1 MNDPAET
8 SEFLAFTK
16 AADAKSL
23 SRAAAELGIPRAT
36 LGRRLARFEERLGAR
51 LLRRTTRSLSLT
63 EAGEAFYRHARIVLD
78 AVSAAEQSVR
88 RTDETLR
95 GTAVLPLIIT
105 FVVSF
110 LTAAVLAGSAALAQH
125 FYDGSFFLNAVL
137 TSVILWI
144 GFTAA
149 RMITHDLF
157 ERRNSSLT
165 VLNLAHELVTVV
177 VMGLVIGAFGFPG

>member
-1 MNDPAET
+1 MIPEINWVAVV
-8 SEFLAFTK
+8 LA
-16 AADAKSL
+16 AVSSMVVGAIWYAK
-23 SRAAAELGIPRAT
+23 PVF
-36 LGRRLARFEERLGAR
+36 GRRWMRLTG
-51 LLRRTTRSLSLT
+51 L
-63 EAGEAFYRHARIVLD
+63 
-78 AVSAAEQSVR
+78 
-88 RTDETLR
+88 TDETLR

-125 FYDGSFFLNAVL
+125 FYEGSFFLNAVL